1 MYPEPPKYNCGMGTH
16 DYSNNVACYQVES
29 LVDVGVPAVCARDPS
44 KLSDVISRFG
54 ELMIMSQCLNNG

>member
-1 MYPEPPKYNCGMGTH
+1 MGTH

-44 KLSDVISRFG
+44 KLSDVISGKCRFG